1 MAFRCFAFCFWY
13 VSVFHLKWQFSCI
26 QISEGIR
33 STSNKYAG
41 LCRRETGGYFY
52 ARRKEEKYGLTNHKA
67 AGKTGPLLGTKAVR
81 QLPERKLPAAGWIG
95 GAQLRAAIMQKR
107 YLLPLLSES
116 GPSKGNEIVQTDLN
130 AKSET

>member
-1 MAFRCFAFCFWY
+1 MTPPQMNTMGNAVGKPAAIFMP
-13 VSVFHLKWQFSCI
+13 K
-26 QISEGIR
+26 
-33 STSNKYAG
+33 K
-41 LCRRETGGYFY
+41 GG
-52 ARRKEEKYGLTNHKA
+52 RYGPTNHEA
-67 AGKTGPLLGTKAVR
+67 AGKSHPLLGTKAVC